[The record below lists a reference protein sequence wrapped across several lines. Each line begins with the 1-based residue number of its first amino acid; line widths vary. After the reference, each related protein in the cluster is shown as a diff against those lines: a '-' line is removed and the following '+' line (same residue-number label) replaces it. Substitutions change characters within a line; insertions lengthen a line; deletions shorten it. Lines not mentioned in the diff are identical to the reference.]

1 MLHLCLEKS
10 MITNT
15 MTIRNKTAMAE
26 GPLNRT
32 KYSMKRMLQTCGANC
47 YRAVVVTVT
56 SLFVL
61 GVALNEFFG
70 DLGAFSL
77 QRRMQIEGRVPEV
90 GTISTREGPRR
101 EISRVILLAYPR

>member
-1 MLHLCLEKS
+1 

-26 GPLNRT
+26 GAPNRT
-32 KYSMKRMLQTCGANC
+32 KNAMKRMLHGCGANC
-47 YRAVVVTVT
+47 YKAAALTVT

-70 DLGAFSL
+70 DLSAFSL
-77 QRRMQIEGRVPEV
+77 QRRMQIEGGVPEV
-90 GTISTREGPRR
+90 DIISMREGPRR